1 LVYIGKPDEPSRMA
15 IFNSFKRKT
24 PLDPDVD
31 LGYLAKRTEGFS
43 GADISE
49 FFKNAS

>member
-1 LVYIGKPDEPSRMA
+1 MRFYN
-15 IFNSFKRKT
+15 IFIFKK
-24 PLDPDVD
+24 LDPDVD